1 MQLYKQT
8 TKYTCAASSLA
19 MVINHFKPGFLL
31 NIDNEFDI
39 WHKTAALP
47 TRGSS
52 IYALAIYAHQKGVP
66 LKVVVGEHDYKFP
79 GYKFKSYKKKEIE
92 IADFSSQLFYKH
104 AKDLGIVIE
113 EKEFTLDDVK
123 AALKEGKI
131 VLLRLIAGIVRDT
144 KENKRNSHYIPV
156 YDYKDGVFK
165 IMDPKK
171 GSLEVGEATVQEAFE
186 KVSEVKRDHRMIV
199 FG

>member
-19 MVINHFKPGFLL
+19 MIINHFRPDFLL

-66 LKVVVGEHDYKFP
+66 LKVVVGEHEYKFP
-79 GYKFKSYKKKEIE
+79 GYKFKAYKKKEIE
-92 IADFSSQLFYKH
+92 IANFSSQLFYRH
-104 AKDLGIVIE
+104 AKDRGIVIE
-113 EKEFTLDDVK
+113 ENEFTLEDVK
-123 AALKEGKI
+123 SALKDGNV

-144 KENKRNSHYIPV
+144 KENKRNSHYLPV
-156 YDYKDGVFK
+156 YGYRQGVFS

-171 GSLEVGEATVQEAFE
+171 GQLAVSEAVVHEAFE